1 MATRGSGK
9 PPRKSPMVTVADMAS
24 VQQDPGV
31 GCASKTGKDGKTE
44 GTVKAASESC
54 TAIHGTE
61 ISPEGIRD
69 QKTLGIGR
77 FCKVAEVAT
86 RGSVRPPRKTLGTTN
101 DVVLGNIKPLPEK
114 VPVLLTVKA
123 GSRGPRPQV
132 SIPVSTTRG
141 VLSQKQTESVGSPH
155 RETLQTKVVT
165 TLGRNKD
172 NHPPPPGLPA

>member
-1 MATRGSGK
+1 MG
-9 PPRKSPMVTVADMAS
+9 TVADMTSVKAS
-24 VQQDPGV
+24 DVAFGQKVAGGQQEPGV

-77 FCKVAEVAT
+77 FCKVAKVAT
-86 RGSVRPPRKTLGTTN
+86 MGSVRPPRKTIGTTN

-114 VPVLLTVKA
+114 VPALLTGQS
-123 GSRGPRPQV
+123 GSGEARPHML
-132 SIPVSTTRG
+132 IPVYTPHG
-141 VLSQKQTESVGSPH
+141 VLSQK
-155 RETLQTKVVT
+155 
-165 TLGRNKD
+165 
-172 NHPPPPGLPA
+172 